1 MTFLKAIVSVLG
13 HDRPGIIA
21 TVSTVLYEGGVNILD
36 INQTVLG
43 DQMFVMTM
51 WVDLDKASEP
61 FDALRKQLE
70 QAGEKMGMEIR
81 IQREEIFNSMYRV

>member
-1 MTFLKAIVSVLG
+1 MNAIVSVLG

-21 TVSTVLYEGGVNILD
+21 TVSKVLYEGGANILD

-51 WVDLDKASEP
+51 WVDLDKISES
-61 FDALRKQLE
+61 FAELKEKLE
-70 QAGEKMGMEIR
+70 EAGKEIGMEIR
-81 IQREEIFNSMYRV
+81 IQREEIFNSMYRI